1 MSQELKQVAPE
12 FTLMSHNSE
21 EIVLSDYKGKWVILF
36 FYAKDGSPT
45 L

>member
-21 EIVLSDYKGKWVILF
+21 EISYLTTKENG
-36 FYAKDGSPT
+36 
-45 L
+45 